1 MKRFKYS
8 LENVLHYK
16 EQILDSIKA
25 EHGTLLAQIRKK
37 EAEIQ
42 ELENKLVSAQNKMD
56 DLKKQDVQIKDICLY
71 GMYIS
76 EMEDQIRKKQE
87 QLKLLQ
93 QQEEKKKVQT
103 ENQERIKTPFSEMV
117 RKFKKQKNAV
127 VALCFIIFL
136 IFLAFFG
143 SKIVPYGINEYDYN
157 AILQGPS
164 MKHLFGTDE
173 FGRDLFSR
181 IVCGTRISLAVGFG
195 AVTVGAVCGTILGLL
210 AGYYGGWID
219 SIIMRIC
226 DVLFAFPGL
235 ILAIAIVAILGSGM
249 TNVVIAVAVFSTS
262 TFARLV
268 RSKTLSLKN
277 SVFVLAAR
285 NIGVSDARILFHHI
299 LPGAIPDIIVQYSM
313 SFGSSIL
320 TASSLSFLGMGAQP
334 PTPEW
339 GLLLSNGR
347 NYMTSAMYVT
357 IFPGLAI
364 FLTVLSF
371 NLLGDGLRDALDP
384 KLSD

>member
-1 MKRFKYS
+1 MK
-8 LENVLHYK
+8 
-16 EQILDSIKA
+16 
-25 EHGTLLAQIRKK
+25 
-37 EAEIQ
+37 
-42 ELENKLVSAQNKMD
+42 
-56 DLKKQDVQIKDICLY
+56 
-71 GMYIS
+71 
-76 EMEDQIRKKQE
+76 
-87 QLKLLQ
+87 
-93 QQEEKKKVQT
+93 EKKKVQT

-195 AVTVGAVCGTILGLL
+195 DVTVGAVCGT
-210 AGYYGGWID
+210 
-219 SIIMRIC
+219 
-226 DVLFAFPGL
+226 
-235 ILAIAIVAILGSGM
+235 ILGSGM
-249 TNVVIAVAVFSTS
+249 TNVVIAVAVFSTP

-320 TASSLSFLGMGAQP
+320 TASSLSFLGMGAHP

-347 NYMTSAMYVT
+347 NYMASAMYVT

>member
-1 MKRFKYS
+1 
-8 LENVLHYK
+8 
-16 EQILDSIKA
+16 
-25 EHGTLLAQIRKK
+25 
-37 EAEIQ
+37 
-42 ELENKLVSAQNKMD
+42 
-56 DLKKQDVQIKDICLY
+56 
-71 GMYIS
+71 
-76 EMEDQIRKKQE
+76 
-87 QLKLLQ
+87 
-93 QQEEKKKVQT
+93 
-103 ENQERIKTPFSEMV
+103 
-117 RKFKKQKNAV
+117 
-127 VALCFIIFL
+127 
-136 IFLAFFG
+136 
-143 SKIVPYGINEYDYN
+143 
-157 AILQGPS
+157 
-164 MKHLFGTDE
+164 
-173 FGRDLFSR
+173 
-181 IVCGTRISLAVGFG
+181 
-195 AVTVGAVCGTILGLL
+195 
-210 AGYYGGWID
+210 
-219 SIIMRIC
+219 MRIC

-249 TNVVIAVAVFSTS
+249 ANVVIAVAVFSTP

-268 RSKTLSLKN
+268 RSKTLTLKN